1 MLCHNKEWVFF
12 YSEVQL
18 MFGSSEVDI
27 IEFIFVLATCIVSDD
42 TRSLLILTW
51 LEFGS
56 IYVAGDV

>member
-1 MLCHNKEWVFF
+1 MSQQRVGFF

-18 MFGSSEVDI
+18 MFDSSGVNI